1 MLSVSPT
8 PLRARGLKKDPLNP
22 GEKWRISPSPSEVKE
37 FEVERT
43 PHIVIFH
50 IGGREIG
57 KIIENPPSNKTIEE
71 EILQIAKQRKSG

>member
-8 PLRARGLKKDPLNP
+8 PLRARGLKNDPSNP
-22 GEKWRISPSPSEVKE
+22 GEKWRIPPSPSEVKE

-43 PHIVIFH
+43 PNIVIFH

-57 KIIENPPSNKTIEE
+57 KIIENPPSNKTMEE
-71 EILQIAKQRKSG
+71 EILQLVKQ